1 MHILDAVGNRIE
13 LELLPEA
20 PVAELLAAPP
30 AGLLGAVAEASPLV
44 RTSRAVFEI
53 GLARG
58 PVSRREA
65 QKGPPPAVF
74 RERGTG
80 LVRTVYR
87 EVVVRFRP
95 GLTQATRRAA
105 LRKHGL
111 SVRRENPYV
120 PDQVVAYDPARRAA
134 GAELV
139 DVANDYAEMDEV
151 VFATPNFVSEFR
163 RALTRSRPLP
173 AQWHLHNLGRVTGQ
187 KKGED
192 VDALEAWK
200 HTKGKRAIVIAI
212 LDDGVDV
219 GHRDLRSRI
228 WRNPVAAAKDR
239 YGRDFFLRDDDPGH
253 YDPRPKRFRRP
264 FDQLAGNDIHGTPCA
279 GVAAASG
286 NVAFG
291 IAWRSRILPVKIF
304 HADDLAQD
312 ERVADAIRYA
322 ALHADILS
330 CSWSGGTS
338 PDIELAL
345 EDVGRLGRA
354 GRGSAVFCATGNDQH
369 APVAY
374 PASDPNAI
382 AVGAST
388 DQGKLA
394 WYSNVG
400 PEVDFVAPSNG
411 GKRGIF
417 TTDVGRVDR
426 GFNLGVADRGGKDG
440 LYTSEFGGTSSA
452 TPLAAGVAALVLSMN
467 PNLSRDD
474 LRLLLRESADKIGSG
489 YNRRGHSRDFGYG
502 RVNAAR
508 AVEAAAAAAP

>member
-1 MHILDAVGNRIE
+1 MHILDAFGNRVE
-13 LELLPEA
+13 LELLPET
-20 PVAELLAAPP
+20 PVSELMAAPGL
-30 AGLLGAVAEASPLV
+30 GLLGAVVEASPVV
-44 RTSRAVFEI
+44 RASKAVFEL

-58 PVSRREA
+58 PISRRAEE
-65 QKGPPPAVF
+65 KGPPPAVF

-95 GLTQATRRAA
+95 GLSERRRRAA
-105 LRKHGL
+105 LRGHGL
-111 SVRRENPYV
+111 RMRRGNPYV
-120 PDQVVAYDPARRAA
+120 QDQVVAYDPNRRKA

-139 DVANDYAEMDEV
+139 EVANDFAEMDEV

-163 RALTRSRPLP
+163 RAWTRSRPLA
-173 AQWHLHNLGRVTGQ
+173 AQWHLHNLGRVAGQ

-192 VDALEAWK
+192 VGALEAWK
-200 HTKGKRAIVIAI
+200 HTKGKRELVIAV
-212 LDDGVDV
+212 LDDGVDIS
-219 GHRDLRSRI
+219 HRDLLSRI
-228 WRNPVAAAKDR
+228 WRNPAASAKDR

-291 IAWRSRILPVKIF
+291 IAWRARILPVKIF

-322 ALHADILS
+322 GLNADILS

-345 EDVGRLGRA
+345 EDVGRLGRD
-354 GRGSAVFCATGNDQH
+354 GLGSAVFCATGNDEH

-374 PASDPNAI
+374 PASDRNSI

-388 DQGKLA
+388 DQAKLA

-411 GKRGIF
+411 GMQGIF

-426 GFNLGVADRGGKDG
+426 GFNLGFADRGGKDG
-440 LYTSEFGGTSSA
+440 LYTNEFGGTSSA
-452 TPLAAGVAALVLSMN
+452 TPLAAGIGALALSMN
-467 PNLSRDD
+467 PD
-474 LRLLLRESADKIGSG
+474 LDCDELRALLRETAGKIGSG
-489 YNRRGHSRDFGYG
+489 YDRRGHSRNFGYG

-508 AVEAAAAAAP
+508 AVEAAAETG